1 MRNSVLRAL
10 ACGAC
15 SLGIAWTAS
24 AQSCFWTHIDHRVSY
39 DESGPWNPSV
49 YRSLMGTL
57 TLAQI
62 GGALWEGSESRI
74 GRTMWQGID
83 SEALAGVGSNLASL
97 VFSRVRPSNPESD
110 PCMWFKSGSNHSFPS
125 GEASVA
131 AALVTPYIFEYEKE
145 QPLVWLLTLL
155 PAYVGTARVKNQ
167 AHWQS
172 DVLAGWAVGGLSGW
186 YAHERD
192 VPIFVTL
199 LPHGASVGLRTR
211 F

>member
-1 MRNSVLRAL
+1 
-10 ACGAC
+10 
-15 SLGIAWTAS
+15 
-24 AQSCFWTHIDHRVSY
+24 
-39 DESGPWNPSV
+39 
-49 YRSLMGTL
+49 
-57 TLAQI
+57 
-62 GGALWEGSESRI
+62 
-74 GRTMWQGID
+74 
-83 SEALAGVGSNLASL
+83 
-97 VFSRVRPSNPESD
+97 
-110 PCMWFKSGSNHSFPS
+110 MWFKSGSNHSFPS